1 MRIERTANVAGSA
14 APISGALLA
23 QAYIGG
29 LAPWRATFF
38 RSTQPWEPCVQ
49 QGYGFRGCFFLQGS
63 GWGAGWYERATRTLV
78 AAMGFAAARADT
90 AQVFEAF
97 VEQDIRGSHIAH
109 AVNEDRNLP

>member
-1 MRIERTANVAGSA
+1 MKIERTANVAGSA

-29 LAPWRATFF
+29 PAPWRATFF
-38 RSTQPWEPCVQ
+38 RSTQPWEPRASNRATAS
-49 QGYGFRGCFFLQGS
+49 RGCFFQGS
-63 GWGAGWYERATRTLV
+63 SWGAGWYERATRTLV

-109 AVNEDRNLP
+109 AANKDRNLP